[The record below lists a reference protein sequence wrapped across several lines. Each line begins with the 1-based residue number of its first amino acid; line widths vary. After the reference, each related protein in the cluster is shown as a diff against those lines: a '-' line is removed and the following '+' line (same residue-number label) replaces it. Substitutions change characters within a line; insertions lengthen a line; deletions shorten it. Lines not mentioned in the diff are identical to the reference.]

1 MKNPKRKLLL
11 SPGGSA
17 SGQLLSRSNGLRGCH
32 GNRVPAAAGAHV
44 LKREHLK
51 KKIIEIQQ
59 KL

>member
-1 MKNPKRKLLL
+1 LFL

-51 KKIIEIQQ
+51 KKIIKIQQ